1 MQQVSDEDNA
11 SLESL
16 VEQLGEINSESMQ
29 ESTLIRPVPFD
40 KLLSKHTSSF
50 FRYNGSL
57 TTPACNQVVTWT
69 VFNEPIYLSERQV
82 SLFPY
87 IIC

>member
-1 MQQVSDEDNA
+1 MQQVGDEDNV

-16 VEQLGEINSESMQ
+16 VEQLGEIHSKSTQ
-29 ESTLIRPVPFD
+29 ESTLTRTVSFYE
-40 KLLSKHTSSF
+40 LLPKHTSSF